1 MESKWDNL
9 YIQTAL
15 EVSKLSKCPRKGVGT
30 VILLES
36 GLTAF
41 GVNGFPEGQEEQ
53 WTDGSTPNPLVTH
66 SELNA
71 LGKLLEQG
79 VSAKGATVYVT
90 LSPCTECSKLLV
102 RAKVKRV
109 VYLEHY
115 RDTSGIDY
123 LKKYGVIVEHF
134 NKERNNEGN
143 MEASDND
150 SVCDSGCCS
159 DSVLLGVQSV
169 RENAQ
174 ANSRWASYYECHTHQ
189 GADRQGT
196 TLSVRV

>member
-1 MESKWDNL
+1 MSKWDNL
-9 YIQTAL
+9 YIKTAI
-15 EVSKLSKCPRKGVGT
+15 EVASYSKCPRKGVGT
-30 VILLES
+30 VVLLES

-41 GVNGFPEGQEEQ
+41 GVNGFPEGQEEF
-53 WTDGSTPNPLVTH
+53 WTDGSTPNALVTH

-134 NKERNNEGN
+134 SKEGNNETNLATNHHLCAGN
-143 MEASDND
+143 I
-150 SVCDSGCCS
+150 GCCS
-159 DSVLLGVQSV
+159 HSAWLRDEGERAATAAINRTWKNYTEDSK
-169 RENAQ
+169 
-174 ANSRWASYYECHTHQ
+174 
-189 GADRQGT
+189 
-196 TLSVRV
+196 

>member
-1 MESKWDNL
+1 MTKWDNL
-9 YIQTAL
+9 YMKTAI
-15 EVSKLSKCPRKGVGT
+15 EVASYSKCPRKGVGT

-41 GVNGFPEGQEEQ
+41 GVNGFPEGQDEQ
-53 WTDGSTPNPLVTH
+53 WTDGSTPNSLVTH

-123 LKKYGVIVEHF
+123 LRKYGVIVEHF
-134 NKERNNEGN
+134 IKKGNNERPLETNKHFCAG
-143 MEASDND
+143 
-150 SVCDSGCCS
+150 DSGCCS
-159 DSVLLGVQSV
+159 HSLTFRLQQERAAISAINRNWKGYQDHVHKGVDG
-169 RENAQ
+169 
-174 ANSRWASYYECHTHQ
+174 T
-189 GADRQGT
+189 GT
-196 TLSVRV
+196 TLSVFV